1 MESVDLDSVSITLQ
15 EIEQWLHFRNEVM
28 HACMN
33 KNLEALYEGIDEKI
47 EIGMQLARNLDSY
60 IKVIKKDNSVR
71 KNQKMGSR

>member
-1 MESVDLDSVSITLQ
+1 
-15 EIEQWLHFRNEVM
+15 
-28 HACMN
+28 MN

-71 KNQKMGSR
+71 KNLKMGSR